1 MKTSNGSLRQRRR
14 QTPLARRSELLA
26 TFDRS
31 GLSAAAFAR
40 QQGIRYTTFCGW
52 RHRQAK
58 AKPSPAFVQVELSE
72 PAPAVELLVELG
84 APARLRLTSAAQM
97 ELAARFLHRLNALA
111 SC

>member
-1 MKTSNGSLRQRRR
+1 MKTSNGSARHRRR

-26 TFDRS
+26 AFECSR
-31 GLSAAAFAR
+31 LSAAAFAR

-58 AKPSPAFVQVELSE
+58 AKPAPAFVQVELSE
-72 PAPAVELLVELG
+72 PAPGVELLVELG
-84 APARLRLTSAAQM
+84 AQARLRLTSAAQM
-97 ELAARFLHRLNALA
+97 ELAARFLHHLNALG

>member
-1 MKTSNGSLRQRRR
+1 MKTSNGSPRHRRR
-14 QTPLARRSELLA
+14 PTPLARRTRLLA
-26 TFDRS
+26 AFDRS

-40 QQGIRYTTFCGW
+40 QQGLRYTTFCGW

-58 AKPSPAFVQVELSE
+58 AKPTPAFVEVQLTN

-84 APARLRLTSAAQM
+84 AQVRLRLSSAAQM
-97 ELAARFLHRLNALA
+97 ELAARLLHRLNTLA